1 MQNRQMAA
9 SNKIK
14 LIFNVSIS
22 SELGDIFQFITSIHL
37 VLLMSFYFYQYSISR
52 LFIDITD
59 LEDSKIP
66 LPYVY
71 EWSIFLI

>member
-1 MQNRQMAA
+1 MQNRQMAD

-37 VLLMSFYFYQYSISR
+37 VLLMSFDFYQYSISR